1 MKNSD
6 SATETFVGDPLG
18 KKATRTDTSKVSLS
32 IRKTPQLDLFF
43 IIMFRLNA
51 LRTVARQA
59 NTVARRGYADVA
71 SSDALKLSLVLPHET
86 IFAGKEVTQVNVPG
100 VNGEFGI
107 LANHVPI
114 IEQLRPGVIQIT
126 ETSGTTKD
134 YFVSGGFATV
144 QPGSVLSITAI
155 EAFEPTAF
163 SSEAIKSQL
172 AEAQKNVNSSDEAV
186 AATASIQVEVLEA
199 LQAIAK

>member
-1 MKNSD
+1 
-6 SATETFVGDPLG
+6 
-18 KKATRTDTSKVSLS
+18 
-32 IRKTPQLDLFF
+32 
-43 IIMFRLNA
+43 MFRLNA